1 MSKCSGDARK
11 LSAIYWRR
19 PALNEETG
27 PFEETA
33 LVLRAWIGNITLI
46 YRFRQGKKRSSRR
59 ESYNLLKRKK
69 KLNKNL
75 KPL

>member
-11 LSAIYWRR
+11 LSAIYCRR